1 MFHVKQFFHD
11 LFSKLFHVKQNRAF
25 LGGFCPKN
33 TIKTPIFIEK
43 FVFHVKQKKFEKKFL
58 KIFRAKIL
66 IEWLPKIMKEMPK
79 KLLYRFA
86 KLESNKTR
94 YPQNKIGVDN

>member
-1 MFHVKQFFHD
+1 MFHVKQFFRD

-43 FVFHVKQKKFEKKFL
+43 FVFHVKQKKFEKKIFKNFSCENSHRMVAENHERNAK
-58 KIFRAKIL
+58 KIT
-66 IEWLPKIMKEMPK
+66 LPFCE
-79 KLLYRFA
+79 
-86 KLESNKTR
+86 T
-94 YPQNKIGVDN
+94 